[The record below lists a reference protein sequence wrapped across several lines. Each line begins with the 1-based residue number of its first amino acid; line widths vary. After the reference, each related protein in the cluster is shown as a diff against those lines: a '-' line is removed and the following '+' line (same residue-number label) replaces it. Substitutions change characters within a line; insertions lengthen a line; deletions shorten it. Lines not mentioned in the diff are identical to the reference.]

1 MSLSAKGVLNSRHIF
16 LQIGG
21 AAKKAV
27 YDEALAGG
35 PVEELPIR
43 VALCQHGVSVE
54 VWMSE

>member
-1 MSLSAKGVLNSRHIF
+1 MSAGAILASRHMF

-27 YDEALAGG
+27 YDQALAGG

-43 VALCQHGVSVE
+43 VALCQHAVSVE
-54 VWMSE
+54 VWISE